1 MLHCCSAVVIMKGR
15 AYVGV
20 TSTGI
25 FCRLTCGA
33 RKPKSQNCQFFGGV
47 SECLSAGFRACKRCR
62 PLDRLDQTDPGITR
76 LLDLLDLLDAQPM
89 HRWNEAT
96 LAQMGRSSVMVA
108 GFRASGACWELN
120 DNIYDKTARYRR

>member
-1 MLHCCSAVVIMKGR
+1 MLHAALLQRSPDYEEL
-15 AYVGV
+15 AYVGA

-25 FCRLTCGA
+25 FCLSTCGA
-33 RKPKSQNCQFFGGV
+33 LKPKSQNYQFFGGV
-47 SECLSAGFRACKRCR
+47 SECLAAGFRACKCCR
-62 PLDRLDQTDPGITR
+62 PLRRLDQMDPSITR
-76 LLDLLDLLDAQPM
+76 LLDLLDAQPM